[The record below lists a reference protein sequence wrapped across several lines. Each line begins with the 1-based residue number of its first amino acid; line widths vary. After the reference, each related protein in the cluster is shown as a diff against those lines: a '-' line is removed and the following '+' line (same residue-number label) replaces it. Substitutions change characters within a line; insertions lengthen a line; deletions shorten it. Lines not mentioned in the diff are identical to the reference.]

1 MVRATG
7 DPKIDELLIKHAD
20 EIRRLESLAEAKAR
34 ENEELIAKFH
44 ASRAKRLEV
53 ASEK

>member
-20 EIRRLESLAEAKAR
+20 EIMRLESLADAKAK
-34 ENEELIAKFH
+34 ENQELIARFY
-44 ASRAKRLEV
+44 ASRAKRLGV
-53 ASEK
+53 VSER